1 VQFKIKICGVKS
13 VADAVA
19 AADAGAD
26 AIGLNFYPGSKR
38 FIEPQ
43 LARQIVDAVGDRA
56 EMIGLFVNEQAS
68 TICETCRAATLQIVQ
83 LHGDDSPKFGK
94 LLIEFGTSPVAIIR
108 AHNFGARAME
118 GVYASM
124 FDATGQAADAVLV
137 DATVSGQFGGT
148 GHTIDWS
155 QLVNYQN
162 SIGKMPLI
170 LAGGLTPENVA
181 EAIRTVRPHAVDVA
195 SGVESAPGK
204 KDPAKMRDFVAAARE
219 AFAAL

>member
-1 VQFKIKICGVKS
+1 MQFKIKICGVKS

-26 AIGLNFYPGSKR
+26 AIGLNFYPGSRR

-68 TICETCRAATLQIVQ
+68 TICETCHAATLQIVQ
-83 LHGDDSPKFGK
+83 LHGDDSPEFGK
-94 LLIEFGTSPVAIIR
+94 LLIEFGTSPVEIIR
-108 AHNFGARAME
+108 AHNFGPRAMK
-118 GVYASM
+118 GIYASM

-155 QLVNYQN
+155 QLVNYQD

-204 KDPAKMRDFVAAARE
+204 KDPVKMRDFVAAARE

>member
-1 VQFKIKICGVKS
+1 M
-13 VADAVA
+13 ADAVA

-43 LARQIVDAVGDRA
+43 LARQIVDAVGHRA
-56 EMIGLFVNEQAS
+56 DIIGLFVNEQAS
-68 TICETCRAATLQIVQ
+68 TICETCRRATLQIVQ
-83 LHGDDSPKFGK
+83 LHGDDSPEFGK
-94 LLIEFGTSPVAIIR
+94 LMIEFGTSTVEIIR
-108 AHNFGARAME
+108 AHNFGPRGME

-204 KDPAKMRDFVAAARE
+204 KDPLKMRDFVAAARE